1 MVCGGGHME
10 ADKRVSD
17 IEWSWAVSQI
27 NDAVNQ
33 TLSLIETDATLKPEA
48 KRQRLNEVEKAWQ
61 RILQG

>member
-1 MVCGGGHME
+1 ME

-27 NDAVNQ
+27 NEAVNQ

-48 KRQRLNEVEKAWQ
+48 QRQRLNEVEKAWQ